1 MYPFFFIILFLFAA
15 LSFADEPQ
23 LPEEQKSE
31 ADKRADLLGTVQVSR
46 VHSLDEVKGSYKSPR
61 RAMFMS
67 LLVPGSGQFYV
78 GGQPRY
84 IRGAFYLAEEI
95 ALITGLYYHSI
106 YKYDKQVKKYRNH
119 ADKYF
124 IIGKYEEAMK
134 GITILDQENADAFQ
148 LHYGSGRDDYCTAI
162 YGKAAGGSDSK
173 CVLFAS
179 GYDFYKSYEQ
189 AGMSFKPSTFPNPS
203 TFYRAIANE
212 SFILGWE
219 GTVINP
225 IAETEIN
232 SGKHVQLIEGESEH
246 YNKYISM
253 RKKATDLADRQA
265 IFFGAIILNHIV
277 SAIDAAL
284 SAKAHNN
291 SLYEEKVSFL
301 DKFRLGSNFSAG
313 ENFKAEAA
321 VIYLF

>member
-1 MYPFFFIILFLFAA
+1 MYPFFFIVLFLFA
-15 LSFADEPQ
+15 LSFADEPPLQ

-31 ADKRADLLGTVQVSR
+31 ADKRADLLGTVQISR

-106 YKYDKQVKKYRNH
+106 YKYDKQAKQYRNH

-124 IIGKYEEAMK
+124 SIEKYEKDMN
-134 GITILDQENADAFQ
+134 GIIPQDNGDNNIEAFQ
-148 LHYGSGRDDYCTAI
+148 LHYGSGREDYCTAI
-162 YGKAAGGSDSK
+162 YGQRAGGSDSK
-173 CVLFAS
+173 CVPFKDGL
-179 GYDFYKSYEQ
+179 DFYDKNKERITSKSS
-189 AGMSFKPSTFPNPS
+189 A
-203 TFYRAIANE
+203 FYRAIASEN
-212 SFILGWE
+212 FILGWE
-219 GTVINP
+219 GTVINSK
-225 IAETEIN
+225 AESEIYLGN
-232 SGKHVQLIEGESEH
+232 YVPLIEGESER

-265 IFFGAIILNHIV
+265 IFLGAIILNHIV
-277 SAIDAAL
+277 SALDAAL

-301 DKFRLGSNFSAG
+301 DKFRLGSNFNAG
-313 ENFKAEAA
+313 ENFRAEVAA
-321 VIYLF
+321 VYLF